1 MTSYNDRVEG
11 VLLATAA
18 GDALGAPYEFKP
30 PRGPELEVAMVG
42 GGPWEP
48 ASGPMTL
55 DGDRD
60 RGGRCYGRRPA

>member
-30 PRGPELEVAMVG
+30 TPRPGTRG
-42 GGPWEP
+42 R
-48 ASGPMTL
+48 
-55 DGDRD
+55 DGRWRRLGARRVDR
-60 RGGRCYGRRPA
+60 